1 MGHVRTG
8 PLPRTRKWVRVVG
21 LVTGGAGAPQV
32 ATATLNAADQAF
44 ARAANDVGVVEAV
57 WLLMQLPLAA
67 RSDDFAAALHGCG
80 LDVSD
85 SPGLLEVVGATA
97 DAIDARMPNCKGR
110 TDLGEMAQTA
120 ATETLTRVV
129 GGRLNGL
136 FGTGPQEVRA
146 EFARLATPKQFGIL
160 ARDFFA
166 GFVNKCLG
174 YHLSKALP
182 EQVGEGKRFRTLA
195 QHAEFTRA
203 LDQHCREAAVRV
215 EEYAGDWFSKHNWQT
230 GGQISRADVAAF
242 TAYAMT
248 KLTGELRRGAADGP

>member
-8 PLPRTRKWVRVVG
+8 PLPRTRRWVRVVG
-21 LVTGGAGAPQV
+21 LVTGGAGAAQV

-67 RSDDFAAALHGCG
+67 RADDFAAALRGCR
-80 LDVSD
+80 LDVTD

-129 GGRLNGL
+129 GTRLNGL

-146 EFARLATPKQFGIL
+146 EFARLATVSP
-160 ARDFFA
+160 
-166 GFVNKCLG
+166 
-174 YHLSKALP
+174 LS
-182 EQVGEGKRFRTLA
+182 
-195 QHAEFTRA
+195 
-203 LDQHCREAAVRV
+203 
-215 EEYAGDWFSKHNWQT
+215 
-230 GGQISRADVAAF
+230 
-242 TAYAMT
+242 
-248 KLTGELRRGAADGP
+248 EL